1 MQSMMKEKNVEKNL
15 IEKDSSKLIERL
27 RLKSIEDKFQ
37 MRVKKKDRK
46 IMRKSTKTCC
56 IWYIRYIKYKEKYK
70 LHR

>member
-1 MQSMMKEKNVEKNL
+1 MEYVRKEKNVQKFL

-37 MRVKKKDRK
+37 ISVKKKNRK
-46 IMRKSTKTCC
+46 IMRKSTKTYN

-70 LHR
+70 LL